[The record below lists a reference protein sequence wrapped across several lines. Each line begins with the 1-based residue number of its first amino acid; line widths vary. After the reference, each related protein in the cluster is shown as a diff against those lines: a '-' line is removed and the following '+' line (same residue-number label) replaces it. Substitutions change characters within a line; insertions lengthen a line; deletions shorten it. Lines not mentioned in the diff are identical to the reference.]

1 MVQDVARKRKIQIS
15 SGTVSPVSGV
25 GELDVGTESSS
36 IVFRSVVDWTAVLVV
51 FFSEMAAWLALAVC
65 EGGCEAV
72 GDVAGKIVGV
82 TVGVTVGVASGD
94 GVGVTTGDGV
104 GVTAGDGVGVTP
116 GDGVGVTTGE
126 GVGVTTGDGV
136 GVTTGDGVGVTT
148 GDGVGV
154 TTGDGV
160 GVTAGDGVGVEP
172 PGVGV
177 GVLHGMW
184 CEIMCHSPELPSSR
198 LQRSHPSPVT
208 EIKAFA
214 DGAMIVA
221 AIPSEATVRFLA
233 SGIFQMM

>member
-25 GELDVGTESSS
+25 GESDVGTESSS

-72 GDVAGKIVGV
+72 GDVAGEIVGV

-94 GVGVTTGDGV
+94 GVGVT
-104 GVTAGDGVGVTP
+104 A
-116 GDGVGVTTGE
+116 
-126 GVGVTTGDGV
+126 
-136 GVTTGDGVGVTT
+136 GDGVGVTT

-198 LQRSHPSPVT
+198 SQRSHPSPVT